1 MRTRASIMVGRDD
14 EFRAIE
20 QALSAARAGEGS
32 AVFVT
37 GEAGIGKSRLASAA
51 ADAAF
56 AADMCLLR
64 GRGSAIGPMV
74 PFRSL
79 TEALMSLLRGGG
91 QVDVDGLG
99 PYLPVLARLVP
110 DLGPP
115 PAGDGDSLVVIAE
128 AVLRLIGMA
137 GRGRG
142 CLLVLDDLQDADA
155 ETLAVVD
162 YLVSNLDRQPAAL
175 LATVRTD
182 PSPALELAR
191 SAAQRGS
198 AGLVELRR
206 LGMEHVRALAR
217 SCLGDDAA
225 DVPAEVADHLWA
237 SSEGIPLLAEE
248 VLNAMLT
255 SGTLVREG
263 AGWRV
268 TGRLRTR
275 PPATLTLTMAGQ
287 LERIGQ
293 QGRELLCVAAAFGRR
308 FPLAVVQAAT
318 GMGQRELLSHLHGD
332 IAVQF
337 VAPDEQTPD
346 WYAFQHPLVG
356 ESILALLAP
365 DERSRLSRQAAMAV
379 QDTYPGLPGEWCQTS
394 AALYLQAGDSARA
407 GRLFAQAGR
416 RALAQ
421 GAANSAVTL
430 LDRALELLTSP
441 DDARERADAFASLLY
456 ALAEAGLVERAVA
469 SAGELDRLA
478 GLLSSSARAQLH
490 TRLAWAAAVAG
501 RSADGLLQA
510 DVARKLLGPDA
521 TARDTAPV
529 DVVAAH
535 LALDV
540 PGPGQVRTAEA
551 LARRAAEAAESARLP
566 VVACQAWQLLG
577 ALSRSRD
584 PDEATAC
591 LERARRI
598 AVRNDLAIE
607 EIHTLIRLG
616 NDDALR
622 DGSLDRLRQAQ
633 REALRAGAVTSRYQA
648 EASIA
653 LQLILR
659 GEFTDALALIDQ
671 ILAATMRLRLLET
684 TRYTLLLRAIL
695 SAHQGRRADMEGA
708 LADLHHW
715 EGDHPQ
721 HTPRVHGLARACC
734 ALLEEDRPLAV
745 RELGLALAAEE
756 QSPTVFQLTGRYGLN
771 LLLRVLE
778 GTAGQPEYQAVTAAP
793 VSRLRWDRQFAVL
806 AGAVLAGR
814 AGRGAEAADSV
825 SEAMRLGA
833 PYPTGRHL
841 GLRLV
846 SEAALVDGWG
856 SPASWL
862 RDAEQYF
869 FEREVPVVA
878 SACRALM
885 RRAGVTVAQRRQG
898 REEIPSAL
906 RAAGVTVREYEI
918 LRLLSQRL
926 SNREIAARL
935 CLSPRTVEKHVASLF
950 LKTGQPNRAALSEF
964 GSAALA

>member
-1 MRTRASIMVGRDD
+1 MRTRASVMIGRDD
-14 EFRAIE
+14 EFRVIE
-20 QALSAARAGEGS
+20 QALSAARTGQGS

-37 GEAGIGKSRLASAA
+37 GEGGIGKSRLASAA

-64 GRGSAIGPMV
+64 GRGSSIGPMV

-79 TEALMSLLRGGG
+79 TEALMSVLRGGE
-91 QVDVDGLG
+91 QVDVQGLG
-99 PYLPVLARLVP
+99 PYLPVLARLIP
-110 DLGPP
+110 DLGPA
-115 PAGDGDSLVVIAE
+115 PADDGGSLVVIAE
-128 AVLRLIGMA
+128 AVLRLIGLV

-142 CLLVLDDLQDADA
+142 CLLVLDDLQDSDA

-162 YLVSNLDRQPAAL
+162 YLVSNLDRQPVAL
-175 LATVRTD
+175 LAAVRAD
-182 PSPALELAR
+182 PSPALKLAQ
-191 SAAQRGS
+191 SAAQRGC
-198 AGLVELRR
+198 AVLVELRR
-206 LGMEHVRALAR
+206 LGMADVRSLAC
-217 SCLGDDAA
+217 SCLGDGAVDI
-225 DVPAEVADHLWA
+225 PAEVVDHLWA
-237 SSEGIPLLAEE
+237 ASEGIPLLAEE

-255 SGTLVREG
+255 SGVLAREG
-263 AGWRV
+263 ASWRV

-275 PPATLTLTMAGQ
+275 PPTTLTLTMAGQ

-293 QGRELLCVAAAFGRR
+293 QGRELLSVAAIFGRR

-318 GMGQRELLSHLHGD
+318 GLGQRELLSHLHGD
-332 IAVQF
+332 ITMQF
-337 VAPDEQTPD
+337 VAPDEQLPD

-365 DERSRLSRQAAMAV
+365 DERSRLSRQVAMAV
-379 QDTYPGLPGEWCQTS
+379 EAIHPQLPGEWCQTS
-394 AALYLQAGDSARA
+394 AALYLRAGDCARA
-407 GRLFAQAGR
+407 GRLFAEAGR
-416 RALAQ
+416 RAIAQ
-421 GAANSAVTL
+421 GAANSAVVL

-441 DDARERADAFASLLY
+441 EDAQERADAFASVLY

-469 SAGELDRLA
+469 SVAELERLA
-478 GLLSSSARAQLH
+478 GRLSRSARAQLH

-501 RSADGLLQA
+501 RSADGLLQV
-510 DVARKLLGPDA
+510 DLARKLLGPDA
-521 TARDTAPV
+521 AARDTAPI

-551 LARRAAEAAESARLP
+551 LARRAAEAAQSARLP
-566 VVACQAWQLLG
+566 DVACQAWQLLG

-591 LERARRI
+591 LERARSI
-598 AVRNDLAIE
+598 AVQHELAIE

-633 REALRAGAVTSRYQA
+633 REASQAGAVTSRYQA

-659 GEFTDALALIDQ
+659 GEFADARALIDQ
-671 ILAATMRLRLLET
+671 VLAATMRLRLLET

-695 SAHQGRRADMEGA
+695 SAHQARRADMEAA
-708 LADLHHW
+708 LADLRRW

-721 HTPRVHGLARACC
+721 HTPRAHGLARAFC
-734 ALLEEDRPLAV
+734 ALLEENRPLAL

-756 QSPTVFQLTGRYGLN
+756 QSPTIFQLTGRHGLH
-771 LLLRVLE
+771 LLLQVLE
-778 GTAGQPEYQAVTAAP
+778 GTAGPPEYQAITAAP
-793 VSRLRWDRQFAVL
+793 VSRLRWDRQFAVF

-814 AGRGAEAADSV
+814 AGRDADADAAV
-825 SEAMRLGA
+825 AEAMRLGA
-833 PYPTGRHL
+833 PYPGGRNL

-846 SEAALVDGWG
+846 SEAAVTDGWG
-856 SPASWL
+856 SPTSWL

-869 FEREVPVVA
+869 FERDVPAVA
-878 SACRALM
+878 SACRAMM

-898 REEIPSAL
+898 RAEIPPAL
-906 RAAGVTVREYEI
+906 LAVGVTVREYEV
-918 LRLLSQRL
+918 LQLVARRL

-935 CLSPRTVEKHVASLF
+935 HLSPRTVEKHVASLII
-950 LKTGQPNRAALSEF
+950 KTGQPDRIALSEF
-964 GSAALA
+964 GSVALA